1 MNKEI
6 QSISRNLQN
15 ILDGEPWFGRPIYAI
30 LDEIDATKV
39 NIKPNEKSHSLT
51 ELLYHMNT
59 WTEFILKSLEK
70 AGRDEM
76 TAIEEMDWRSID
88 PATHSWEKGLTEFRS
103 LNEKIIQLL
112 NDKDDSLLKEMVDF
126 RKFNFRFMLNGLIQ
140 HHIYH
145 LGQIAY
151 IKKMLD

>member
-6 QSISRNLQN
+6 QSIISSLQN
-15 ILDGEPWFGRPIYAI
+15 VLNGEPWFGRPVYAI
-30 LDEIDATKV
+30 LNEIDGSKV
-39 NIKPNEKSHSLT
+39 NIKPNDNSHSLL

-59 WTEFILKSLEK
+59 WTEFTLKSLEK

-76 TAIEEMDWRSID
+76 TTIEEMDWRNID
-88 PATHSWEKGLTEFRS
+88 TATHSWEKGLAEFRS
-103 LNEKIIQLL
+103 MNEKIIQLL
-112 NDKDDSLLKEMVDF
+112 NDKDDSLLKEIVDF
-126 RKFNFRFMLNGLIQ
+126 RKFNYRFLLNGLIQ

-151 IKKMLD
+151 VKKLLA